1 MSADAQKNLSTIT
14 WQQFEAVDI
23 RVGTIVEAEIFVG
36 ARKPAY
42 KLKIDLGE
50 LGIKRSSAQ
59 ITQHYTCKD
68 LVGKQ
73 VICVTNFPTKQI
85 GPFISEVLTTGF
97 LDDKGYVVLT
107 TVAGK
112 VPNGAKLM

>member
-1 MSADAQKNLSTIT
+1 MHADVQTTRQTIT

-23 RVGTIVEAEIFVG
+23 RVGTIVEAEPFVG

-50 LGIKRSSAQ
+50 VGIKRSSAQ

-73 VICVTNFPTKQI
+73 VMCVTNFPPKQI

-112 VPNGAKLM
+112 VPNGARLI